1 MARKRTKSDR
11 KFKRNNAQAILS
23 SSVARIDA
31 SDASRSIPCTSTATE
46 QEPKRFKYT
55 APMLSPRSRHMPD
68 SLSNGWDKSDE
79 HKLALVRNRHTLL
92 PQNFEIKRVERWLN
106 ESDENRLQWAYKY
119 LKKAFLGFP
128 IPVELT
134 SNKEIVSHWFNLP
147 DVSGAAKTKLF
158 GRMTNAWNQKVKRA
172 KRKSDGIRSVELSS
186 IRMKELRLIAKDAE
200 ITV

>member
-1 MARKRTKSDR
+1 MPA
-11 KFKRNNAQAILS
+11 
-23 SSVARIDA
+23 SV
-31 SDASRSIPCTSTATE
+31 
-46 QEPKRFKYT
+46 
-55 APMLSPRSRHMPD
+55 
-68 SLSNGWDKSDE
+68 SNGWDKSDE

-200 ITV
+200 ITVQQALNEIVKVAYQNKEQFRRQSAKAKKEAIEKMKLEIRGANR